1 MSQNITFTPEH
12 KQLSNIFGEG
22 ARYVIPSYQRPY
34 SWESQG
40 KSDKNNQVNNIWDDL
55 IEFFEAN
62 QGNVDEYFIG
72 SMVAVSK
79 TDMDGKYFEVVD
91 GQQRITT
98 LLILFGAMKCFL
110 YRQKSHIN
118 EKTKEFQEF
127 IERSI
132 QEFEVLIYNKKTSG
146 FSFVPELKL
155 KINRDYGYDFNE
167 YLNDLIACKDGEP
180 KKGNTEEN
188 NQIMQRYLNNYKFLL
203 GQIENMFLDETSKDF
218 TESKAQQFS
227 KFAQFLRIRVAMI
240 VITASSFSSAYFI
253 FEVLN
258 NRGLPLNNKDLTRN
272 FLISEFVKA
281 EFSDTEAAKKWYE
294 LEDNYLFPPDFI
306 GRWVE
311 SKKASQQQYSA
322 FNDLEK
328 LYKDN
333 YKDSINKKA
342 IELFYDDFKTDLYYF
357 DFFEDTTNIE
367 DKCLA
372 FKIEFLKKTNNIRYT
387 TNFILSAMRYF
398 AFDGK
403 TNEEFYKLL
412 DSYELFVVYTLLK
425 PYKRFSSTTVYEA
438 IDSLNSKNLS
448 KAHRCIELSKS
459 EKKELKG
466 LLAAD
471 IFDNYIAKL
480 LIAKYFWI
488 KECETEDVVSV
499 ALDFDKATLEHIFPQ
514 TPTANTNWAN
524 HKKFPKKFADE
535 YTYKLGN
542 MTLLTHKV
550 NATIKNGD
558 FETKKQPEYKKTKLD
573 MTVRLGELADI
584 NSEYIQKRHIE
595 ITSKLI
601 EHFGL

>member
-12 KQLSNIFGEG
+12 KQLSTIFGEG

-40 KSDKNNQVNNIWDDL
+40 KSDKNNQVNNLWDDL
-55 IEFFEAN
+55 IEFFETNHNNA
-62 QGNVDEYFIG
+62 DEYFIG
-72 SMVAVSK
+72 SMVAISK
-79 TDMDGKYFEVVD
+79 TDDDGKYFEVVD

-98 LLILFGAMKCFL
+98 LMILFGAMKCFL
-110 YRQKSHIN
+110 YKQKDVSN
-118 EKTKEFQEF
+118 TKTKPFQEF

-155 KINRDYGYDFNE
+155 KINRDYGYDFND
-167 YLNDLIACKDGEP
+167 YLNELIACKNGES

-188 NQIMQRYLNNYKFLL
+188 SQIILRYLSNYKFLL
-203 GQIENMFLDETSKDF
+203 QQIESMFLDKDSKEF
-218 TESKAQQFS
+218 TEQKAQSFS

-240 VITASSFSSAYFI
+240 VITTSSFGSAYFI

-272 FLISEFVKA
+272 FLISEFIKA
-281 EFSDTEAAKKWYE
+281 KFNDIDAAKKWYE
-294 LEDNYLFPPDFI
+294 LEDNYLFPSDFI

-333 YKDSINKKA
+333 YKEGIDKRA
-342 IELFYDDFKTDLYYF
+342 IELFYDDFKTDLAYF
-357 DFFEDTTNIE
+357 DFFEDTLNIE

-398 AFDGK
+398 GFDGK
-403 TNEEFYKLL
+403 ANDKFYELL
-412 DSYELFVVYTLLK
+412 DAYEMFVLYTLLK
-425 PYKRFSSTTVYEA
+425 PYKRFSATTVYEA
-438 IDSLNSKNLS
+438 IDNLNNKKLDEAKERIKLS
-448 KAHRCIELSKS
+448 GI

-466 LLAAD
+466 LLSGD
-471 IFDNYIAKL
+471 ISDNYIAKL

-488 KECETEDVVSV
+488 CECKIDDVVSV
-499 ALDFDKATLEHIFPQ
+499 VLDFDKATLEHIFPQ
-514 TPTANTNWAN
+514 TPTGDTNWTDN
-524 HKKFPKKFADE
+524 KKFPKKFIEE

-542 MTLLTHKV
+542 MTLLTHRV

-558 FETKKQPEYKKTKLD
+558 FAAKKQPEYKKTKLGL
-573 MTVRLGELADI
+573 TIRLGELQDI
-584 NSEYIQKRHIE
+584 DAKYIKDRHTK
-595 ITSKLI
+595 ITNKLI
-601 EHFGL
+601 KYYEL

>member
-12 KQLSNIFGEG
+12 KQLSTIFGEG

-34 SWESQG
+34 SWESLG
-40 KSDKNNQVNNIWDDL
+40 KSDKNNQVNNLWDDL

-62 QGNVDEYFIG
+62 QNNVDEYFIG
-72 SMVAVSK
+72 SMVAISK
-79 TDMDGKYFEVVD
+79 TDDDGKYFEVVD

-98 LLILFGAMKCFL
+98 LMILFGAMKCFL
-110 YRQKSHIN
+110 YKQKDEGN
-118 EKTKEFQEF
+118 AKTKEFQEF

-132 QEFEVLIYNKKTSG
+132 QEFEVLIYNKKTTG

-155 KINRDYGYDFNE
+155 KINRDYGYDFND
-167 YLNDLIACKDGEP
+167 YLSDLIACKNGEP

-188 NQIMQRYLNNYKFLL
+188 NQIILRYLNNYKFLL
-203 GQIENMFLDETSKDF
+203 QQIESMFLDENDKEF
-218 TESKAQQFS
+218 TEQKAQLFS
-227 KFAQFLRIRVAMI
+227 RFAQFLRIRVAMI
-240 VITASSFSSAYFI
+240 VITTSSFGSAYFI

-272 FLISEFVKA
+272 FLISEFIKA
-281 EFSDTEAAKKWYE
+281 KFSETEAAKKWYQ
-294 LEDNYLFPPDFI
+294 LEDNYLFPSDFI

-333 YKDSINKKA
+333 YKDGLDKSA
-342 IELFYDDFKTDLYYF
+342 IEFFYDDFKTDLGYF
-357 DFFEDTTNIE
+357 DFFEDTSKIE

-372 FKIEFLKKTNNIRYT
+372 FKVEFLKKTNNIRYT

-398 AFDGK
+398 DFDGK
-403 TNEEFYKLL
+403 KNDEFFDLL
-412 DSYELFVVYTLLK
+412 DAYEMFVLYTLLK
-425 PYKRFSSTTVYEA
+425 PYKRFSATTVYEA
-438 IDSLNSKNLS
+438 IGNLNSKKLDEATECIKLS
-448 KAHRCIELSKS
+448 NA

-466 LLAAD
+466 LLVGD
-471 IFDNYIAKL
+471 ISDNYIAKL

-488 KECETEDVVSV
+488 SECEIEDVVDV
-499 ALDFDKATLEHIFPQ
+499 ALDFDKATLEHVFPQ
-514 TPTANTNWAN
+514 TPTGNTNWAN
-524 HKKFPKKFADE
+524 TKKFPKKFIEE

-542 MTLLTHKV
+542 MTLLTHRV

-558 FETKKQPEYKKTKLD
+558 FTTKKQPEYKKTKLGL
-573 MTVRLGELADI
+573 TIRLGELPDI
-584 NSEYIQKRHIE
+584 DAEYIKNRHIE
-595 ITSKLI
+595 ITNKLI
-601 EHFGL
+601 IHYKL